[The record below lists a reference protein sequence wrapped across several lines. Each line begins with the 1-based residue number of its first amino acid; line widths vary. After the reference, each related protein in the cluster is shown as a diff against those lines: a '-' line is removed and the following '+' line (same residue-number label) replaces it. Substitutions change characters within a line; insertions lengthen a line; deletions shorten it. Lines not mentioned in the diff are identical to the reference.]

1 MKKSSLIF
9 AIAFPFFIF
18 LTSCQKD
25 SDSTSGNQDPGRV
38 ILSLTDSPIDQED
51 VVSVFIT
58 FTRIDYRLD
67 GEWYTFD
74 EFDEPVTIDLLE
86 LTNGQTVLL
95 GDFNSGSGV
104 YSELRFILDAPELNG
119 PEPGN
124 PGCYILFEDGTT
136 QPLFVPSGAQ
146 SGFKA
151 KGSFT
156 VPAHGIVHVTADFDV
171 RKSVVVAGNSG
182 KYILKPVIR
191 IVVNDHAGSIQ
202 GTISNASAFGTLILY
217 VYEHGT
223 YDESEADDPEEGFNR
238 FPNAVS
244 SSVATGS
251 TYMLP
256 FLVEGM
262 YDVVLTEYIDGEF
275 EGVLL
280 VVEGVEVKA
289 GEVTTLNL
297 DPVPPVEV
305 SQK

>member
-9 AIAFPFFIF
+9 AIAFPVFIF
-18 LTSCQKD
+18 LVSCQKD
-25 SDSTSGNQDPGRV
+25 SDLSSGNQNSGRV
-38 ILSLTDSPIDQED
+38 ILSLTDSPIDKED

-58 FTRIDYRLD
+58 FTQIDYQMD

-74 EFDEPVTIDLLE
+74 EFDEPVTVDLLE
-86 LTNGQTVLL
+86 LTNGQTVML
-95 GDFNSGSGV
+95 GDFSSGSGV
-104 YSELRFILDAPELNG
+104 YSNLRFILDAPEQNG

-171 RKSVVVAGNSG
+171 RKSIVVAGNSG

-191 IVVNDHAGSIQ
+191 IVVNDNAGSIQ
-202 GTISNASAFGTLILY
+202 GTISNAGAFGTLIVY
-217 VYEHGT
+217 AYEHGT
-223 YDESEADDPEEGFNR
+223 YDDSEADDPEEGFNR

-244 SSVATGS
+244 SSVATEN
-251 TYMLP
+251 TYMLS
-256 FLVEGM
+256 FLVAGD
-262 YDVVLTEYIDGEF
+262 YDIVLTEYVDGEF

-280 VVEGVEVKA
+280 VVEDVEVKA
-289 GEVTTLNL
+289 GQITTLNL
-297 DPVPPVEV
+297 DPVPPTEILHR
-305 SQK
+305 